1 MYPPLFFFTSQSV
14 HCHFCFSLSAFSP
27 SLLLRHDHH
36 PCFPPL
42 AVSFPPLWS
51 DDYSYKRHLRL
62 QITAVIQTP
71 VLLQLCVVV
80 LWGFLCLGCIAAPQV
95 HSCLSHMMTPLWP
108 SAALSLVIRWRE
120 SCSTI
125 VPSLRSCGRRGSQ
138 PGSFIYSETAYSST
152 CIVLLCSNPLPFS
165 CCLHAVCS
173 WHFVFAM
180 MWSLG
185 RVTTQSKGKVPI
197 LRLMDW
203 DWLIEIDMNPQVA
216 DRLETDS
223 QTLFKGNLN
232 TSNAHQLSAVFLPFF
247 I

>member
-14 HCHFCFSLSAFSP
+14 HCHFCFSVSTFSP

-71 VLLQLCVVV
+71 VLLQLCVVGFMGLFLPRLYRCSSSPFLSESHDDPTV
-80 LWGFLCLGCIAAPQV
+80 TLSRALIGDSLTGKHNSSKSALLWEARQPASVI
-95 HSCLSHMMTPLWP
+95 HSK
-108 SAALSLVIRWRE
+108 
-120 SCSTI
+120 
-125 VPSLRSCGRRGSQ
+125 
-138 PGSFIYSETAYSST
+138 TAYSST

-197 LRLMDW
+197 LRLIDW
-203 DWLIEIDMNPQVA
+203 DWHEPTGSRQA
-216 DRLETDS
+216 
-223 QTLFKGNLN
+223 GNR
-232 TSNAHQLSAVFLPFF
+232 
-247 I
+247 